1 MSKFSDDFEKYL
13 NLYLDNELPDSERRE
28 FENYLA
34 ENPDKA
40 EELALY
46 QKLDSEAREI
56 EVPERAEGY
65 WEGLAGRIDS
75 QVERLESGG
84 TPQKSESPFKNLVF
98 SFHNWMK
105 LAAGAL
111 MIVTVFLISR
121 HLSDDFSL
129 MDVMDDKLLEKQKSL
144 TVDSPETSPA
154 KNIDSQFQDLDKT
167 RPGDEIIDI
176 RGGGSGEDRY
186 EIDGVTA
193 DSQIGNYVDKATE
206 IATTDTIDR
215 QTEVEDQI
223 EASKKHS
230 EVVLSESETV
240 KPKSQQKQDS
250 EEEVVTASRD
260 KTDLPETASLR
271 QSTVVPESLRESS
284 EKIEPSVPAR
294 ADDLGL
300 QLKENA
306 DSKHVDED
314 VRDKSFDSVQ
324 QDEVSLSSHSA
335 DSVFSDDLHKLM
347 PESVEPMGRKFKS
360 SQPVRLEDSLDSLI
374 EAYADAVSDNE
385 KQRVLRQAIQTGL
398 LSIKNNHDPK
408 MIRKVE
414 ELIEEALK
422 TELLEPKLIEQYER
436 DLLRIKKTKS
446 QP

>member
-1 MSKFSDDFEKYL
+1 
-13 NLYLDNELPDSERRE
+13 
-28 FENYLA
+28 
-34 ENPDKA
+34 
-40 EELALY
+40 
-46 QKLDSEAREI
+46 
-56 EVPERAEGY
+56 V
-65 WEGLAGRIDS
+65 
-75 QVERLESGG
+75 
-84 TPQKSESPFKNLVF
+84 
-98 SFHNWMK
+98 
-105 LAAGAL
+105 
-111 MIVTVFLISR
+111 
-121 HLSDDFSL
+121 
-129 MDVMDDKLLEKQKSL
+129 
-144 TVDSPETSPA
+144 
-154 KNIDSQFQDLDKT
+154 DKT

-193 DSQIGNYVDKATE
+193 DSQIGNSVDKATE
-206 IATTDTIDR
+206 IATTDTLDR

-240 KPKSQQKQDS
+240 KPKPQQKQDS
-250 EEEVVTASRD
+250 EEEVVTAS
-260 KTDLPETASLR
+260 LR
-271 QSTVVPESLRESS
+271 QSTVAPESLRESS
-284 EKIEPSVPAR
+284 EKIEPSVPAM

-306 DSKHVDED
+306 DGKHVDED

-347 PESVEPMGRKFKS
+347 PESVEPMGRQFKS

>member
-56 EVPERAEGY
+56 EVPERAGGY

-84 TPQKSESPFKNLVF
+84 TPQKSGSPFKNLVF

-129 MDVMDDKLLEKQKSL
+129 MDVMDDKLLEKQESL

-154 KNIDSQFQDLDKT
+154 KNIDSQFQDVDKT

-193 DSQIGNYVDKATE
+193 DSQIGNSVDKATE
-206 IATTDTIDR
+206 IATTDTLDR

-240 KPKSQQKQDS
+240 KPKPQQKQDS
-250 EEEVVTASRD
+250 EEEVVTAS
-260 KTDLPETASLR
+260 LR
-271 QSTVVPESLRESS
+271 QSTVAPESLRESS
-284 EKIEPSVPAR
+284 EKIEPSVPAM

-306 DSKHVDED
+306 DGKHVDED

-347 PESVEPMGRKFKS
+347 PESVEPMGRQFKS